1 MQNEFSMINPSPVEE
16 RRADTGPIIDE
27 MNRVRE
33 TVEQTRNDIKR
44 TRRDLDE
51 HVEKY
56 QSRFRR
62 ILVFGAIVVLIV
74 AGLIGFSWYG
84 YSSLKDY
91 GPLLTQVPGLQK
103 LASTMND
110 RLTSMEGK
118 VTDWVNDQT
127 SLTER
132 MAKIETTVGSNLR
145 RSEERRVGKECRSRW
160 SPYH

>member
-16 RRADTGPIIDE
+16 RKADTGPIIDE

-91 GPLLTQVPGLQK
+91 GPLLTHVPGLHNFD
-103 LASTMND
+103 SSMNEH
-110 RLTSMEGK
+110 LISFE
-118 VTDWVNDQT
+118 VHVYYWVIALK
-127 SLTER
+127 S
-132 MAKIETTVGSNLR
+132 
-145 RSEERRVGKECRSRW
+145 
-160 SPYH
+160 

>member
-1 MQNEFSMINPSPVEE
+1 MLGGYMKNEVSFNNPPSVEE

-27 MNRVRE
+27 MSRVRE

-44 TRRDLDE
+44 TRRELDE

-56 QSRFRR
+56 QSRSRR
-62 ILVFGAIVVLIV
+62 ILVFAVIVVLLV

-110 RLTSMEGK
+110 RLTSMEG
-118 VTDWVNDQT
+118 
-127 SLTER
+127 
-132 MAKIETTVGSNLR
+132 
-145 RSEERRVGKECRSRW
+145 
-160 SPYH
+160 